1 MSESMPTLLGE
12 ENRIPAPLAPA
23 APAGRGLGHQLSLA
37 WEVVTSGLTELWA
50 HKMRSLLTLT
60 LLMLGVFALVVM
72 TSVLDGII
80 DKISTGFS
88 GMSWDGTVVIRPK
101 EAETADEQK
110 RFAMSPGLRM
120 EDVPRLTAPYPGVA
134 SFLPRA
140 AKQVSVRVAGG
151 AERIFVTGN
160 VPEWIP
166 VMNRRIA
173 SGRGLTEDDARRR
186 STVAVLGAS
195 LASKLLGGADP
206 VGRDVM
212 VNGLPFRVVGVLAP
226 SMIFNEDTWMDAN
239 GMLVPIQAYMD
250 RLDASHKLGQI
261 TVKLRSKK
269 DLKDV
274 SSLLLGRVRQA
285 HHGIQDVEIVD
296 LEAEAARS
304 WQNFMQQMHGWTVVL
319 FSLAGTVLL
328 VGGVGV
334 LSVMLISF
342 SDRRYEIGLR
352 KALGATDK
360 EIFVQFLLEAAVL
373 AALGALAG
381 TFAGTLL
388 CKALS
393 SNFPYGLIVNPF
405 GLAMAWSV
413 ALALSLVFGMY
424 PAFRAMRLSPM
435 EAMR

>member
-1 MSESMPTLLGE
+1 MNSGFLH
-12 ENRIPAPLAPA
+12 RLA
-23 APAGRGLGHQLSLA
+23 LA

-72 TSVLDGII
+72 TSVLDGIL
-80 DKISTGFS
+80 DKIGTGFS
-88 GMSWDGTVVIRPK
+88 GMSWDGTVLVAPK
-101 EAETADEQK
+101 TAETAEDQK

-120 EDVPRLTAPYPGVA
+120 EDVPRVTAPYDKVA
-134 SFLPRA
+134 AFLPRA
-140 AKQVSVRVAGG
+140 TRQASVRVAGG
-151 AERIFVTGN
+151 TERIMVTGN
-160 VPEWIP
+160 VPDYIP

-173 SGRGLTEDDARRR
+173 SGRGLTEDDQRRR

-195 LASKLLGGADP
+195 LASKFLGGADP
-206 VGRDVM
+206 VGRDIM
-212 VNGLPFRVVGVLAP
+212 VDGLPFRVVGVLAP
-226 SMIFNEDTWMDAN
+226 MMIFNDDTWMDAN
-239 GMLVPIQAYMD
+239 GMLIPLEAYMD
-250 RLDASHKLGQI
+250 RLEPTHKLSQI
-261 TVKLRSKK
+261 GVKLKAKRDMKE
-269 DLKDV
+269 V
-274 SSLLLGRVRQA
+274 SAMVLGRVKQA
-285 HHGIQDVEIVD
+285 HHGIADVEIVD
-296 LEAEAARS
+296 LDAEAARS

-319 FSLAGTVLL
+319 MSLAGTVLL

-352 KALGATDK
+352 KALGASDP

-373 AALGALAG
+373 AALGALTGTVAG
-381 TFAGTLL
+381 AIL

-393 SNFPYGLIVNPF
+393 SNFPYGLVVNVP
-405 GLAMAWSV
+405 GLLTAWAV
-413 ALALSLVFGMY
+413 ALALSLVFGLY